1 MRVSV
6 PVMPRLFVT
15 VVTAGRNEL
24 VQNGRQV
31 LLKPRLKFNGAQG
44 GRASN
49 VEDVD
54 GAALDCRGTHNF
66 CNLLG
71 KVMHVTVT
79 FRGDENLLLMGHRQ
93 VSHPFQNLAATTLN
107 AQDNPNPSAEVM
119 PLRTAARV
127 VSLDGREW

>member
-6 PVMPRLFVT
+6 PVMPRLFVP

-31 LLKPRLKFNGAQG
+31 MLKPRLKFNCAQG

-54 GAALDCRGTHNF
+54 GAALDSRGTHNF

-71 KVMHVTVT
+71 KVVHVTVT
-79 FRGDENLLLMGHRQ
+79 LSVDENLLLMSHSQ
-93 VSHPFQNLAATTLN
+93 VSHPFRNRAATTLTG
-107 AQDNPNPSAEVM
+107 QDNLNPSAEVM
-119 PLRTAARV
+119 RIRTPACV
-127 VSLDGREW
+127 VGLDWRE